1 MELDV
6 TTVGVEIEAIELAL
20 TTGVELAPTIKV
32 ELVVA
37 VGLIM
42 VGSGIELRLVV
53 ASVELITEDDVLGS
67 GIDLR
72 LVVIGVGIAVVKV

>member
-6 TTVGVEIEAIELAL
+6 TVGVEIEAMELAL
-20 TTGVELAPTIKV
+20 TIGVELAPTIKV